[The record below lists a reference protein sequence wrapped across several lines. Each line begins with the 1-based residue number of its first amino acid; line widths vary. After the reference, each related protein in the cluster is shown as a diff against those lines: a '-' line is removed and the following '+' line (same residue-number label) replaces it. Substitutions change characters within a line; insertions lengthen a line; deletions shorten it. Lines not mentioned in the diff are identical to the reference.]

1 MQIEDY
7 GSLWENPMYIKYH
20 KSSELVSDHLKVDLE
35 SWDSCKEKIL
45 PSLNK
50 QTKIHLDVFYK
61 NASLALCGI
70 YRVLNI
76 QQRR

>member
-35 SWDSCKEKIL
+35 TWDSCKEKIL

-50 QTKIHLDVFYK
+50 QIKIHSDVFYK
-61 NASLALCGI
+61 NVSLALCGI